1 MPLRRIAAA
10 YRAAF
15 SGLPREVWLLALG
28 CLVNRAGTMVL
39 PFLSLYLTVRLR
51 FTVAEA
57 GLVLG
62 LWGVGSMLGSYLG
75 GRLADRFGPLAV
87 QVGSL
92 LAVGG
97 GFLVLSRLEGLA
109 AVAAAVLVVS
119 TVGDAFR
126 PALLVAASTF
136 SPVAVR
142 TRALALV
149 RLANNLGMAIGPAL
163 GGVLAVKH
171 YAWLFAGDAATCWAA
186 ALVLWLTLHRVG
198 PAGAAAS
205 GGRDAAAIS
214 PWRDRPYLAFLVLVV
229 GWGIVFMQIW
239 STLPLYWRLHYG
251 LGEDAIGLL
260 LALNPAVIVLFEM
273 VLLHAV
279 EHLNPLRVVALGTV
293 LIGAGFAATPF
304 GRGIAWAVATVGV
317 WTLGEMLSLP
327 LTNAVAGHRAPAGL
341 SGAYM
346 GAYTLAFS
354 AALVFGPTTGT
365 AVFQAF
371 GGDALWLGAGVLAA
385 LLAVAFRLLAPH
397 LDREAP
403 PSAERGSPGA

>member
-1 MPLRRIAAA
+1 VPLRRVAAA

-15 SGLPREVWLLALG
+15 ADLPREVWLLALG

-39 PFLSLYLTVRLR
+39 PFLSLYLTVRLH

-62 LWGVGSMLGSYLG
+62 LWGVGSMVGSYLG
-75 GRLADRFGPLAV
+75 GRLADRFGPLGV

-92 LAVGG
+92 LAVGA
-97 GFLVLSRLEGLA
+97 GFLVLARLQSLA
-109 AVAAAVLVVS
+109 GVAVAVLVVS

-126 PALLVAASTF
+126 PALLVAAATF

-163 GGVLAVKH
+163 GGALAVKH

-186 ALVLWLTLHRVG
+186 ARVLWLTLRRAAVG
-198 PAGAAAS
+198 AVAAPAERAAAA
-205 GGRDAAAIS
+205 RS
-214 PWRDRPYLAFLVLVV
+214 PWRDRPYLVFLVLVV
-229 GWGIVFMQIW
+229 GWGVVFMQIW

-251 LGEDAIGLL
+251 LSEDAIGLL
-260 LALNPAVIVLFEM
+260 LAFNPAVIVLFEM

-279 EHLNPLRVVALGTV
+279 EHLNPLRVVAVGTV

-304 GRGIAWAVATVGV
+304 GRGVAWAVVTVAV

-346 GAYTLAFS
+346 GTYTLAFS
-354 AALVFGPTTGT
+354 TALVLGPTTGT

-371 GGDALWLGAGVLAA
+371 GGDALWLGAGAVAV

-397 LDREAP
+397 LDREAEAAP
-403 PSAERGSPGA
+403 GRG

>member
-1 MPLRRIAAA
+1 MPVRRITAA

-15 SGLPREVWLLALG
+15 AGLPREVWLLALG
-28 CLVNRAGTMVL
+28 TLVNRAGTMVL

-62 LWGVGSMLGSYLG
+62 LWGVGSMVGSYLG
-75 GRLADRFGPLAV
+75 GRLTDRVGTLAV

-92 LAVGG
+92 LAVGS
-97 GFLVLSRLEGLA
+97 GFLVLSRLEGLVV
-109 AVAAAVLVVS
+109 VAAAVLVVS

-126 PALLVAASTF
+126 PALMVAAATF

-149 RLANNLGMAIGPAL
+149 RLATNLGMAVGPAV
-163 GGVLAVKH
+163 GGVLAVNH
-171 YAWLFAGDAATCWAA
+171 YAWLFVGDALTCWAA
-186 ALVLWLTLHRVG
+186 ALVLWLTLRRVA
-198 PAGAAAS
+198 PGAAV
-205 GGRDAAAIS
+205 RAADRRSPVSS

-229 GWGIVFMQIW
+229 GWGMIFMQIW

-251 LGEDAIGLL
+251 LGEDVIGLL
-260 LALNPAVIVLFEM
+260 LAFNPVVIVLFEM

-279 EHLNPLRVVALGTV
+279 EHLNPLRVVAVGTV
-293 LIGAGFAATPF
+293 LIGAGFVATSF
-304 GRGIAWAVATVGV
+304 GRGALYAVATVAV

-327 LTNAVAGHRAPAGL
+327 LTNSVAGHRAPAGL

-354 AALVFGPTTGT
+354 AALVLGPTTGT

-371 GGDALWLGAGVLAA
+371 GGDALWLGAGAAAVLLAGAFRVLAP
-385 LLAVAFRLLAPH
+385 R

-403 PSAERGSPGA
+403 TPSNRG

>member
-1 MPLRRIAAA
+1 MPVRRIAMA

-28 CLVNRAGTMVL
+28 TLVNRAGTMVL

-51 FTVAEA
+51 FSVAEA

-62 LWGVGSMLGSYLG
+62 MWGVGSMAGSYLG
-75 GRLADRFGPLAV
+75 GRLADRFGPLRV

-92 LAVGG
+92 LAVGA
-97 GFLVLSRLEGLA
+97 GFLLLSRLEGLA
-109 AVAAAVLVVS
+109 AVAVAVLAVS

-126 PALLVAASTF
+126 PALLVAAATF

-149 RLANNLGMAIGPAL
+149 RLATNLGVAVGPAL
-163 GGVLAVKH
+163 GGALAVKH

-186 ALVLWLTLHRVG
+186 ALVLWLTLRRVAPG
-198 PAGAAAS
+198 AVAAPAEPEAGA
-205 GGRDAAAIS
+205 RS
-214 PWRDRPYLAFLVLVV
+214 PWRDRPYLAFLALVV
-229 GWGIVFMQIW
+229 GWGMVFMQIW

-251 LGEDAIGLL
+251 LSEAAIGLL
-260 LALNPAVIVLFEM
+260 LAFNPAVIVLFEM
-273 VLLHAV
+273 VLVRAV
-279 EHLNPLRVVALGTV
+279 EHLSPLRVLALGTA

-304 GRGIAWAVATVGV
+304 GRGVAWAVVTVAV

-327 LTNAVAGHRAPAGL
+327 LTNAVAGHRAPAGV

-354 AALVFGPTTGT
+354 TAFVLGPTTGT
-365 AVFQAF
+365 AIFQAF
-371 GGDALWLGAGVLAA
+371 GGDALWLGAGSLAA

-397 LDREAP
+397 LDREAE
-403 PSAERGSPGA
+403 AATGRRQG

>member
-1 MPLRRIAAA
+1 MPLRRVAAA

-15 SGLPREVWLLALG
+15 AGLPREVWLLALG
-28 CLVNRAGTMVL
+28 TLVNRAGTMVL

-62 LWGVGSMLGSYLG
+62 LWGVGSMAGSYLG
-75 GRLADRFGPLAV
+75 GRLADRCGPLAV
-87 QVGSL
+87 QIGSL
-92 LAVGG
+92 LAVGT
-97 GFLVLSRLEGLA
+97 GFLVLARLEALP
-109 AVAAAVLVVS
+109 AVAVAVLAVS

-136 SPVAVR
+136 SPAAVR

-149 RLANNLGMAIGPAL
+149 RLANNLGMAVGPAL

-171 YAWLFAGDAATCWAA
+171 YAWLFAGDALTCWAA
-186 ALVLWLTLHRVG
+186 ALVLWLTLRRVV
-198 PAGAAAS
+198 PARTVPSAERAAPA
-205 GGRDAAAIS
+205 RS

-251 LGEDAIGLL
+251 LSEDAIGLL
-260 LALNPAVIVLFEM
+260 LAFNPAVIVLFEM

-279 EHLNPLRVVALGTV
+279 EHLNPLRVVAIGTV
-293 LIGAGFAATPF
+293 LIGAGFVATPF
-304 GRGIAWAVATVGV
+304 GRGVAWAVATVAV

-327 LTNAVAGHRAPAGL
+327 LTNAVAGHRAPTGQ

-354 AALVFGPTTGT
+354 TAFVLGPTTGT

-371 GGDALWLGAGVLAA
+371 GGDALWLVAGALATI
-385 LLAVAFRLLAPH
+385 LAVAFRLLAPH
-397 LDREAP
+397 LDREAEAAP
-403 PSAERGSPGA
+403 GRG

>member
-1 MPLRRIAAA
+1 MPARRIASA

-62 LWGVGSMLGSYLG
+62 LWGAGSMIGSYLG
-75 GRLADRFGPLAV
+75 GRLTDRVGPLVV
-87 QVGSL
+87 QLGSL
-92 LAVGG
+92 LGVGA
-97 GFLVLSRLEGLA
+97 GFLLLSRLETLA
-109 AVAAAVLVVS
+109 TVAPAVLAVS
-119 TVGDAFR
+119 AVGDAFR
-126 PALLVAASTF
+126 PALLVGATRFA
-136 SPVAVR
+136 PVAVR

-149 RLANNLGMAIGPAL
+149 RLANNLGMAVGPAV
-163 GGVLAVKH
+163 GGVLAATH
-171 YAWLFAGDAATCWAA
+171 YTWLFVGDALTCWAA
-186 ALVLWLTLHRVG
+186 ALVLWLTLRRAMPVAATA
-198 PAGAAAS
+198 PADPGAAA
-205 GGRDAAAIS
+205 RS
-214 PWRDRPYLAFLVLVV
+214 PWRDRPFLAFLVLVV

-251 LGEDAIGLL
+251 LGEDSIGLL
-260 LALNPAVIVLFEM
+260 LAFNPALIVLFEM
-273 VLLHAV
+273 VLLHAI
-279 EHLNPLRVVALGTV
+279 EHLNPLRVVAAGTV
-293 LIGAGFAATPF
+293 LLGLGFAATPF
-304 GRGIAWAVATVGV
+304 GRGTAYAVATVAV

-354 AALVFGPTTGT
+354 AALVLGPTTGT

-371 GGDALWLGAGVLAA
+371 GGDVLWLAAGAAAA
-385 LLAVAFRLLAPH
+385 LLALAFRALAPH

-403 PSAERGSPGA
+403 VPPAGR

>member
-1 MPLRRIAAA
+1 MPVRRIAAA

-39 PFLSLYLTVRLR
+39 PFLSLYLTVRLH

-62 LWGVGSMLGSYLG
+62 LWGVGSMVGSYLG
-75 GRLADRFGPLAV
+75 GRLTDRVGPLAV
-87 QVGSL
+87 QLASL
-92 LAVGG
+92 LGVGA
-97 GFLVLSRLEGLA
+97 GFLVLSRVETHA
-109 AVAAAVLVVS
+109 AVAVTVLAVS

-126 PALLVAASTF
+126 PALMVGATRFA
-136 SPVAVR
+136 PVAVR

-149 RLANNLGMAIGPAL
+149 RLATNLGMAIGPAL
-163 GGVLAVKH
+163 GGVLAARH
-171 YAWLFAGDAATCWAA
+171 YTWLFVGDALTCWAA
-186 ALVLWLTLHRVG
+186 TAVLWLTLRHARPDG
-198 PAGAAAS
+198 ETATAGRRAAA
-205 GGRDAAAIS
+205 RS
-214 PWRDRPYLAFLVLVV
+214 PWRDRPFLAFLVLVV
-229 GWGIVFMQIW
+229 GWGVVFMQIW

-251 LGEDAIGLL
+251 LGEGAIGLL
-260 LALNPAVIVLFEM
+260 LAFNPAIIVLFEM
-273 VLLHAV
+273 VLLHAI
-279 EHLNPLRVVALGTV
+279 EHLNPLRVVAVGTALLG
-293 LIGAGFAATPF
+293 LGFAATPL
-304 GRGIAWAVATVGV
+304 GRGAAYAFATVAV

-327 LTNAVAGHRAPAGL
+327 LTNAVAGHRAPASQ

-354 AALVFGPTTGT
+354 IALVLGPTTGT

-371 GGDALWLGAGVLAA
+371 GGDVLWLAAGAAAACLA
-385 LLAVAFRLLAPH
+385 LAYWLLAPH

-403 PSAERGSPGA
+403 GSAAAE